1 MRNLFSRP
9 AFFVTVGYAI
19 LLASILIYTWRV
31 SGGEDWIWGF
41 LILGFPWSLVTFAL
55 SSVRWAASFEL
66 LLSIL
71 AIGLD
76 IITVYVFLFFIIKFV
91 VRGRQSG

>member
-9 AFFVTVGYAI
+9 AFVVTVGYAI
-19 LLASILIYTWRV
+19 LLASAFIYGWRTW
-31 SGGEDWIWGF
+31 GGEDWIWGF
-41 LILGFPWSLVTFAL
+41 FICGFPWSLVTFAL

-76 IITVYVFLFFIIKFV
+76 IITVYIFAFFTFKLV